1 MSCNP
6 VSYFPNKVDEM
17 IFFQDNNLG
26 NVEVMNHY
34 NELITQGKY
43 TEANDYI
50 SPQEGIYGFF
60 ADFFNLIENRIYNT
74 QEYLL
79 SKPQKKQPVIYYD
92 EEEHYSINDLHV
104 FAYIEEEDIPI
115 NCFHI
120 FTDTDEDEDLSL
132 VRLFE
137 DENSNEDGESIN
149 IMHVFA
155 DCYAEIEE
163 DFSSIVL
170 FSDNDEQEFLEN
182 LYIFT
187 GEEEPPPN
195 ADIDTIWI

>member
-1 MSCNP
+1 MLCNP
-6 VSYFPNKVDEM
+6 ISYYPNKVDEM
-17 IFFQDNNLG
+17 IFFQDNNLE
-26 NVEVMNHY
+26 NVEIMNHY
-34 NELITQGKY
+34 NELIAQGKY
-43 TEANDYI
+43 TEASDYI
-50 SPQEGIYGFF
+50 SQQENVYGFF
-60 ADFFNLIENRIYNT
+60 ADFFNLIENRIYTT

-79 SKPQKKQPVIYYD
+79 SKPPKKQPFIYYD
-92 EEEHYSINDLHV
+92 EEEHYPINDLHI

-132 VRLFE
+132 IRLFE
-137 DENSNEDGESIN
+137 DKSNEDGEPIN
-149 IMHVFA
+149 SMHVFT

-170 FSDNDEQEFLEN
+170 FSDNDEQESLEN

-187 GEEEPPPN
+187 GEEGQPSN

>member
-1 MSCNP
+1 
-6 VSYFPNKVDEM
+6 M
-17 IFFQDNNLG
+17 IFFQDNNLE

-34 NELITQGKY
+34 NELIAQGKY
-43 TEANDYI
+43 TEANGYI
-50 SPQEGIYGFF
+50 SQQEGIYGFF

-79 SKPQKKQPVIYYD
+79 SKPPKKQPVIYYD

-132 VRLFE
+132 IRLFE
-137 DENSNEDGESIN
+137 DENSNEDGESIGT
-149 IMHVFA
+149 MHIFA

-170 FSDNDEQEFLEN
+170 FSDNDEQESLEN